1 MSPGSIVT
9 FVIGFLTVALVFRML
24 RRGQLREKYAILW
37 LSLGLVTLVLTAFPQ
52 ILLWTSR
59 LLGVQVPANLI
70 FAVALTL
77 LVGVS
82 LHLSWELST
91 VEDEAR
97 ILAEEVGILRTAV
110 ARIENTLNSPAL
122 GAPLD
127 QPADEAGCTDQRN

>member
-1 MSPGSIVT
+1 MSAGSAIT
-9 FVIGFLTVALVFRML
+9 FILAFLTVALVFRML

-52 ILLWTSR
+52 ILLWTSQ

-70 FAVALTL
+70 FAVALSL

-91 VEDEAR
+91 VEEEAR
-97 ILAEEVGILRTAV
+97 ILAEDVGILRTTV
-110 ARIENTLNSPAL
+110 SLLENDLRSLARSIDRPSEDS
-122 GAPLD
+122 D
-127 QPADEAGCTDQRN
+127 CTDQRN

>member
-1 MSPGSIVT
+1 MSPGSIIT
-9 FVIGFLTVALVFRML
+9 FAIAFLTVALVFRML

-77 LVGVS
+77 LVGVT

-91 VEDEAR
+91 VEEEAR
-97 ILAEEVGILRTAV
+97 TLAEEVGILRTSLERV
-110 ARIENTLNSPAL
+110 ERTLDSLAER
-122 GAPLD
+122 PLLE
-127 QPADEAGCTDQRN
+127 QPTDEAGRTDRRN